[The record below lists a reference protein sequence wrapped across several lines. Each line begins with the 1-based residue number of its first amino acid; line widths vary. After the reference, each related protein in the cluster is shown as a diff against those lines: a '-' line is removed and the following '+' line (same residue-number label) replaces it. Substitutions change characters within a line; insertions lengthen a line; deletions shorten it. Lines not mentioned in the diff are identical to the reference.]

1 MKELNKE
8 RIIWI
13 DYAKAIAMFFVIFGH
28 VDSGNYLTNWIYSF
42 HMPLFFLLSGAF
54 CGARRTPMRFRAD
67 AVRSITDALNRL
79 L

>member
-42 HMPLFFLLSGAF
+42 HMPLFFLLSG
-54 CGARRTPMRFRAD
+54 
-67 AVRSITDALNRL
+67 IT
-79 L
+79 

>member
-13 DYAKAIAMFFVIFGH
+13 DYAKAIAMLFVIFGH

-42 HMPLFFLLSGAF
+42 HMPLFFLLSGITLKVYRGG
-54 CGARRTPMRFRAD
+54 GANMFL
-67 AVRSITDALNRL
+67 SYQNEF
-79 L
+79 

>member
-28 VDSGNYLTNWIYSF
+28 VDSGNYLTNWIYYLY
-42 HMPLFFLLSGAF
+42 MPLFSLLSGITLKVYRRG
-54 CGARRTPMRFRAD
+54 GANMF
-67 AVRSITDALNRL
+67 LNYQNEF
-79 L
+79 